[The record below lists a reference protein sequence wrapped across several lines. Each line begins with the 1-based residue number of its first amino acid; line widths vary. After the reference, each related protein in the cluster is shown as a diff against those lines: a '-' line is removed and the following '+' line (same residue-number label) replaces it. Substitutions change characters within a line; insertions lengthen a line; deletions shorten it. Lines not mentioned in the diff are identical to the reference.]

1 MQQRALATFAPSE
14 YESSGVESVFNP
26 TVMADGSANVLIT
39 GKGKPQGFKGM
50 GLQVGKIGSRFMTQA
65 GESYAGLGSFGDVSG
80 KGSVV
85 RVMAGLF
92 FAGVGT
98 LYYDGASLGASAS
111 SILQL
116 KLLASGAFGTTYQ
129 AGLSQPSAPT
139 IASRTT
145 LGIGRT
151 GKNKAGTYSV
161 KVYKIRSAT
170 GARSNASPA
179 SNITSV
185 TESGG
190 TGQSIR
196 VTFPAIGSNG
206 EDRWGVA
213 VTPRNFGS
221 TGPYF
226 LLQEIA
232 EADLTTIDS
241 VARSYEI
248 EWADG
253 DLAGKPLA
261 PVESSPPPSCV
272 FVGALGNSVFVD
284 GCYGDTV
291 AGVSAASPGTVIACS
306 LPLRPEEFPLDWLA
320 FPPDAPT
327 CLLRGGDG
335 FYYRMGK
342 NSTGVISYTGG
353 EPPVSYQLLW
363 GSTGV
368 SYPHNAVVAE
378 GGRLYMKSGKGLVR
392 IGDNGQPD
400 SLWATQ
406 IEDDIADWNDAN
418 TVLGWDED
426 HKQVCIMNG
435 TTVHAFN
442 STIGKF
448 GAPLNLS
455 GQVTGNIVSAV
466 THLGSLYISCLDAAT
481 TSIKLYKF
489 NAGTGSV
496 MEVYTDWYF
505 SEAGTDYIRKVDL
518 KMRCDS
524 ENELTLRIYKNQ
536 DLARPMIEKV
546 FTPPIGKP
554 IDLTLFRGL
563 VGDLRSFCIYLSQE
577 TDGGDAGFER
587 IDVSGYSKAVAG
599 GTILS
604 GSGSGPAIDG
614 GGP

>member
-1 MQQRALATFAPSE
+1 MA
-14 YESSGVESVFNP
+14 YESSGLESVFNP
-26 TVMADGSANVLIT
+26 SVISDGSRNILIT
-39 GKGKPQGFKGM
+39 GSGKPQAFRGM
-50 GLQVGKIGSRFMTQA
+50 ELQGGKAGSRYLTQA
-65 GESYAGLGSFGDVSG
+65 GESYAGLGSFGDTSG

-92 FAGVGT
+92 FAGTGT

-129 AGLSQPSAPT
+129 AGLSQPSAPS
-139 IASRTT
+139 IATRTT
-145 LGIGRT
+145 LGVGRS
-151 GKNKAGTYSV
+151 GKNKAGTYSL
-161 KVYKIRSAT
+161 KIYKIRSAT

-179 SNITSV
+179 SNITAV
-185 TESGG
+185 VESGG

-196 VTFPAIGSNG
+196 VTVPAIGSNG

-241 VARSYEI
+241 VPRSYEI

-291 AGVSAASPGTVIACS
+291 AGVSAAAPGTVIACS

-327 CLLRGGDG
+327 CLIRGGDG

-353 EPPVSYQLLW
+353 EPPISYQLLW

-400 SLWATQ
+400 SLWASK
-406 IEDDIADWNDAN
+406 IEDDIADWDDAT
-418 TVLGWDED
+418 TVLGWDDD

-435 TTVHAFN
+435 TTVLPFN
-442 STIGKF
+442 STLGEW
-448 GAPLNLS
+448 GSPLDLS
-455 GQVTGNIVSAV
+455 EEVSGNIVSAV
-466 THLGSLYISCLDAAT
+466 THLGSLLISCLDT
-481 TSIKLYKF
+481 DTSTIRLYRF
-489 NAGTGSV
+489 NTGDGSV
-496 MEVYTDWYF
+496 MELFTDWYF
-505 SEAGTDYIRKVDL
+505 SESETDYIRQIDL

-524 ENELTLRIYKNQ
+524 DNELTLRVYKNQ
-536 DLARPMIEKV
+536 DLATPMIERTFV
-546 FTPPIGKP
+546 PPVGKP

-563 VGDLRSFCIYLSQE
+563 IGDLRSFCIYLSQQTE
-577 TDGGDAGFER
+577 GGDAGFER
-587 IDVSGYSKAVAG
+587 IDVSGYSKAIAG
-599 GTILS
+599 GIAP
-604 GSGSGPAIDG
+604 PAV
-614 GGP
+614 

>member
-1 MQQRALATFAPSE
+1 MKRQPIQSFLPTAYA
-14 YESSGVESVFNP
+14 SSGIESVFDAN
-26 TVMADGSANVLIT
+26 VMADGSRNVLVT
-39 GKGKPQGFKGM
+39 GVGKPRGFSGM
-50 GLQVGKIGSRFMTQA
+50 ELVGGKTGSRYLTQA
-65 GESYAGLGSFGDVSG
+65 GESYAGLGAYGDSVG

-92 FAGVGT
+92 FAGTGA
-98 LYYDGASLGASAS
+98 LYYDGASLGATAS

-116 KLLASGAFGTTYQ
+116 KLLTSGAFGTTYQ

-139 IASRTT
+139 IATRTT
-145 LGIGRT
+145 LGVGRT

-161 KVYKIRSAT
+161 KIYKIRSAT

-179 SNITSV
+179 SNLTTV
-185 TESGG
+185 TETGG
-190 TGQSIR
+190 IGQSVR

-253 DLAGKPLA
+253 DLVGKPLA
-261 PVESSPPPSCV
+261 PVESSPPPACV
-272 FVGALGNSVFVD
+272 FVGAIGNSVFVD

-291 AGVSAASPGTVIACS
+291 SGVSAAAPGTVIACS

-335 FYYRMGK
+335 FYYRFGK
-342 NSTGVISYTGG
+342 NSLGVISYTGG
-353 EPPVSYQLLW
+353 EPPIAYQLVW

-378 GGRLYMKSGKGLVR
+378 GGRLYALTGRGLVR
-392 IGDNGQPD
+392 IGENGEPD
-400 SLWATQ
+400 SLWATPV
-406 IEDDIADWNDAN
+406 EDDIADLDAAT
-418 TVLGWDED
+418 TVLGYDEGY
-426 HKQVCIMNG
+426 KQVCVMNG
-435 TTVHAFN
+435 TTVWPFN
-442 STIGKF
+442 STVGKW
-448 GAPLNLS
+448 GAPLDLS
-455 GQVTGNIVSAV
+455 GQVSGNIVSAV
-466 THLGSLYISCLDAAT
+466 THLGEMYISCLDVANT
-481 TSIKLYKF
+481 TIKLYRF
-489 NAGTGSV
+489 NTGTGSV
-496 MEVYTDWYF
+496 MEVYTDWHF
-505 SEAGTDYIRKVDL
+505 SDLETDYIRQIDIKL
-518 KMRCDS
+518 RTDS
-524 ENELTLRIYKNQ
+524 ENDIT
-536 DLARPMIEKV
+536 MKV
-546 FTPPIGKP
+546 FKNEDFSSPMLERVITPPIGKP
-554 IDLTLFRGL
+554 ISLTAFRGI
-563 VGDLRSFCIYLSQE
+563 VGDLRSFCIYLAQE
-577 TDGGDAGFER
+577 TEGGDAGFER

-599 GTILS
+599 GTIHT
-604 GSGSGPAIDG
+604 GSGAGPVFDG
-614 GGP
+614 GSP